1 MAPQSVRGNPDRT
14 AHVVSGVDDLR
25 RDLVAEQN
33 SLDDVVGD
41 LGAEQ
46 WSRDTASPGWS
57 VFDQVAHLAYFDDRA
72 SIAISNPE
80 RFRRDLDEMLARAAS
95 ESIDEITLGPL
106 RTLSSRDLVTLWRE
120 NRRRLNE
127 DARTLTDESRVA
139 WYGPSMGA
147 KSFLTARLMETW
159 AHGVD
164 IADSLGVTREPTDRL
179 RHVAQLGFI
188 TRQWSYSV
196 RGETMPTGAVR
207 LELIGPRGD
216 AWRWGLDDAEDSIE
230 GSAEEFCLVVTQ
242 RRHPSDTSLHA
253 GELGTH
259 WLQRAQAFAGAPSD
273 GPPPRSRT

>member
-1 MAPQSVRGNPDRT
+1 
-14 AHVVSGVDDLR
+14 VSGVDELR

-33 SLDDVVGD
+33 SLDGVVGD
-41 LGAEQ
+41 LSPEQ
-46 WSRDTASPGWS
+46 WGRATASPGWS

-72 SIAISNPE
+72 SIAISDPE
-80 RFRRDLDEMLARAAS
+80 RFRRDLDEMVARAAS
-95 ESIDEITLGPL
+95 ESIDEITLRPL
-106 RTLSSRDLVTLWRE
+106 RTLSPTDLLTLWRE
-120 NRRRLNE
+120 IRRRLNG
-127 DARTLTDESRVA
+127 DASTLTDGSRVA

-164 IADSLGVTREPTDRL
+164 VVDSLGVAREPTDRL

-207 LELIGPRGD
+207 LQLTGPRGV
-216 AWRWGLDDAEDSIE
+216 AWRWGPDDAEDSIE

-253 GELGTH
+253 GKLGTH

-273 GPPPRSRT
+273 GPPPRNRT

>member
-1 MAPQSVRGNPDRT
+1 
-14 AHVVSGVDDLR
+14 VSGVDELR

-33 SLDDVVGD
+33 SLDDVVAH
-41 LGAEQ
+41 LTIEQ
-46 WSRDTASPGWS
+46 WRRATASPGWS

-72 SIAISNPE
+72 SIALSDPE
-80 RFRRDLDEMLARAAS
+80 RFRRDLDEMLARAAN

-106 RTLSSRDLVTLWRE
+106 RSLPPTDLMALWRE
-120 NRRRLNE
+120 NRRRLNS
-127 DARTLTDESRVA
+127 DANALTEESRVA

-164 IADSLGVTREPTDRL
+164 IVDSLGVTQEPTDRL

-196 RGETMPTGAVR
+196 RGETMPPGTVR
-207 LELIGPRGD
+207 LELTSPDGAAWYWGP
-216 AWRWGLDDAEDSIE
+216 DDAADSIE

-242 RRHPSDTSLHA
+242 RRHPSDTSLRA
-253 GELGTH
+253 GDLGTH
-259 WLQRAQAFAGAPSD
+259 WLQRAQAFAGAPSE
-273 GPPPRSRT
+273 GPPPRSQP

>member
-1 MAPQSVRGNPDRT
+1 MAPQSVRGNPDCA
-14 AHVVSGVDDLR
+14 AHVVSGVDELR

-33 SLDDVVGD
+33 SLDGVVDD
-41 LGAEQ
+41 LSPEQ
-46 WSRDTASPGWS
+46 WGRATASPGWS

-72 SIAISNPE
+72 SIAISDPE
-80 RFRRDLDEMLARAAS
+80 RFRRDLDEMVARAAS

-106 RTLSSRDLVTLWRE
+106 RTLSPKDLLTLWRE
-120 NRRRLNE
+120 NRRCLNG
-127 DARTLTDESRVA
+127 DASTLTDGSRVA

-164 IADSLGVTREPTDRL
+164 VVDSLGVAREPTDRL

-207 LELIGPRGD
+207 LQLTGPRGV
-216 AWRWGLDDAEDSIE
+216 AWRWGPDDAEDSIE

-253 GELGTH
+253 GKLGTH

>member
-1 MAPQSVRGNPDRT
+1 
-14 AHVVSGVDDLR
+14 VSGVLELR

-41 LGAEQ
+41 LDDEQ
-46 WSRDTASPGWS
+46 WSRATASPGWS
-57 VFDQVAHLAYFDDRA
+57 VFDQIAHLVYFDGRA
-72 SIAISNPE
+72 SIAISDPE
-80 RFRRDLDEMLARAAS
+80 QFRRDLEEMLARAAN

-106 RTLSSRDLVTLWRE
+106 RTLSSKDLMSRWRE
-120 NRRRLNE
+120 NRQLLNG
-127 DARTLTDESRVA
+127 AASTLTDDSRVA

-164 IADSLGVTREPTDRL
+164 VVDSLGVTRTPTDRL

-188 TRQWSYSV
+188 TRQWSYTV
-196 RGETMPTGAVR
+196 RGETPPPGAVR
-207 LELIGPRGD
+207 LELEGPRGD
-216 AWRWGLDDAEDSIE
+216 AWRWGPDDADDSIE

-242 RRHPSDTSLHA
+242 RRHPSDTSLLT

-259 WLQRAQAFAGAPSD
+259 WLQRAQAFAGAPSE
-273 GPPPRSRT
+273 GPRPRSRQ

>member
-1 MAPQSVRGNPDRT
+1 
-14 AHVVSGVDDLR
+14 VSGVDELR

-33 SLDDVVGD
+33 SLDDVVAH
-41 LGAEQ
+41 LTIEQ
-46 WSRDTASPGWS
+46 WRRATASPGWS

-72 SIAISNPE
+72 SIALSDPE
-80 RFRRDLDEMLARAAS
+80 RFRRDLDEMLARAAN

-106 RTLSSRDLVTLWRE
+106 RSLPPTDLMALWRE
-120 NRRRLNE
+120 NRRRLNS
-127 DARTLTDESRVA
+127 DANALTEESRVA

-164 IADSLGVTREPTDRL
+164 IVNSLGVTREPTDRL

-196 RGETMPTGAVR
+196 RGETMPPGTVR
-207 LELIGPRGD
+207 LELTSPHGAAWYWGP
-216 AWRWGLDDAEDSIE
+216 DDAADSIE

-242 RRHPSDTSLHA
+242 RRHPSDTSLRA
-253 GELGTH
+253 GDLGTH
-259 WLQRAQAFAGAPSD
+259 WMQRAQAFAGAPSE
-273 GPPPRSRT
+273 GPPPRRQS